1 MSESSTRRAALQQRI
16 DRLSRPARASGG
28 DGVATGHAGIDR
40 ALGGGLAR
48 GRLHEI
54 VAEATEDAASAAGF
68 AGMCARRFG
77 GTLIW
82 LRVARRDHGLH
93 PHGLREI
100 GIDPRAVLLVSAP
113 DPPAVLRAADE
124 VMRCDAV
131 GVAVIELWR
140 EPHRVDL
147 TASRRLML
155 AAEASGATALL
166 LRVGAMPVPG
176 AAQTRWGVRAA
187 PSVPLAAGAPGGPML
202 DIALL
207 RQRGGMAGGQ
217 WLVEWDRDAGCFRAP
232 LSGAVAALPV
242 GRPMDGGAE
251 GGWRRA
257 G

>member
-1 MSESSTRRAALQQRI
+1 MSESSIQRAALQLRI
-16 DRLSRPARASGG
+16 DRLSRPGRAAAS
-28 DGVATGHAGIDR
+28 DGVAMGHAGIDR
-40 ALGGGLAR
+40 MLGGGLAR

-54 VAEATEDAASAAGF
+54 VAEAAEDAACGAGF
-68 AGMCARRFG
+68 AAMCARRFG

-82 LRVARRDHGLH
+82 LRVQQRDHRLY

-100 GIDPRAVLLVSAP
+100 GIDPHTVLLISAP

-166 LRVGAMPVPG
+166 LRIGAMPVPG
-176 AAQTRWGVRAA
+176 AAQTRWSVRAA
-187 PSVPLAAGAPGGPML
+187 PSLPLAAGAPGRPAL
-202 DIALL
+202 DIELL
-207 RQRGGMAGGQ
+207 RQRGGMAGGRWQ
-217 WLVEWDRDAGCFRAP
+217 VEWDRDAGCFRTP

-242 GRPMDGGAE
+242 GRPLDGGI
-251 GGWRRA
+251 RRV